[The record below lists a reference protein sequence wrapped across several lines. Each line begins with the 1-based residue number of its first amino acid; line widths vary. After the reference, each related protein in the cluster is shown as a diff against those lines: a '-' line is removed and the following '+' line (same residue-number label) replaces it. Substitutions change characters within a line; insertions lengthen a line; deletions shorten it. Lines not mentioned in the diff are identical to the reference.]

1 MVLELT
7 DSIRGYSCSFLILL
21 SRLICHNSSGFPFLP
36 LATLQTP
43 VQALLPIPR
52 EQCSQG
58 SISGR
63 QPLCS
68 FVGNSPHFFSN
79 YHRSADHSQV
89 YILTPDLYPQA
100 ADLHRLSISGHR
112 LLDYSSSPYMQTWTH
127 LSKS

>member
-7 DSIRGYSCSFLILL
+7 DSIRGYSCSFLNLL
-21 SRLICHNSSGFPFLP
+21 SRLTCHNSSGFPFLP

-52 EQCSQG
+52 ERCSQG
-58 SISGR
+58 SSSGR
-63 QPLCS
+63 QLLCS

-79 YHRSADHSQV
+79 YHCSADDSQV
-89 YILTPDLYPQA
+89 YILSPDLYPQA
-100 ADLHRLSISGHR
+100 ADLHRLPISGHR
-112 LLDYSSSPYMQTWTH
+112 LLDYSSSLYMQTWTH